1 MPQIRQAVGSYQN
14 ISLDD
19 VCSLI
24 TITYTKDDLKQ
35 QKAIT
40 RERQVFCMLSS
51 VNRAEFFAA
60 GKNGHKPQMILYMQA
75 DEYDNQEEL
84 KYRNDVYKIYRS
96 FFRTDGYVE
105 LSCEKRVGR
114 K

>member
-1 MPQIRQAVGSYQN
+1 MPQLRQAVGSYQN

-24 TITYTKDDLKQ
+24 TTTYTMDALNQ
-35 QKAIT
+35 QKAT
-40 RERQVFCMLSS
+40 TTERQVFCMPSS

-60 GKNGHKPQMILYMQA
+60 GKNGHKPQMIIYIHGE
-75 DEYDNQEEL
+75 EYDHQEEL

-96 FFRTDGYVE
+96 FLRTDGYIE